1 MSDLFLFSHY
11 ETIAPWFH
19 TKAEKGGFSFACKRC
34 FCKLKIITAA
44 TRQDSFT
51 SKQSTLVHLFAVNL
65 LCRQIKLQLTA
76 ERFHVSL
83 DRNSPAECLA
93 AVDMDLLSLVPRK
106 LL

>member
-1 MSDLFLFSHY
+1 MKQLLLGF
-11 ETIAPWFH
+11 TQRQ
-19 TKAEKGGFSFACKRC
+19 TKVGFSFACKRC

-65 LCRQIKLQLTA
+65 LCCQIKLQLTA
-76 ERFHVSL
+76 ERLHVGL

>member
-65 LCRQIKLQLTA
+65 LCCQIKLQLTA
-76 ERFHVSL
+76 ERLHVGL